1 VGDTKGMPPETADE
15 VPLVAEDMGG
25 AGMVEEMEVTAIE
38 EERAML
44 AAMAVAAVVSLSL
57 LGLMTA
63 VLAPVRSSSSIMA
76 AVTLLLAWLLPSLAM
91 SAVTLSLAWLP
102 LSLAMAV
109 AMLLSLLLFSLAS
122 FSLATVAATILRLL
136 LSLVGGRELTMDT
149 KVISGDTGLVGG
161 AFRRVRVGK
170 RGEGGVGREI
180 PPLRAR

>member
-1 VGDTKGMPPETADE
+1 MGDTKGMPPETADE

-44 AAMAVAAVVSLSL
+44 AAMAVAAVVSSSP

-63 VLAPVRSSSSIMA
+63 VLAPVRSSLSIMA
-76 AVTLLLAWLLPSLAM
+76 AVTLLLAWL
-91 SAVTLSLAWLP
+91 P
-102 LSLAMAV
+102 LSLAMVV

-136 LSLVGGRELTMDT
+136 LSLVGGGELTMDA

-161 AFRRVRVGK
+161 AFRRVRVGI
-170 RGEGGVGREI
+170 RGEGGVRREI

>member
-1 VGDTKGMPPETADE
+1 MPPETADE

-44 AAMAVAAVVSLSL
+44 VAMAVAAVVSLSL

-63 VLAPVRSSSSIMA
+63 VLAPMRSSSSIMA
-76 AVTLLLAWLLPSLAM
+76 AVTLL
-91 SAVTLSLAWLP
+91 LAWLP